1 VKKFTH
7 KSLSALMAFLLA
19 FGQPLAGCSRVTAE
33 HYANVLGVRAGDSDS
48 DSDSDSG
55 TDDDSS
61 SDGDDSPTFPE
72 GNQTGVCTN
81 CNGDTK
87 EGDVIRTELP
97 DGTYGV
103 GNATRNESGG
113 WDIGTLHYGCSGG
126 ACLDTNGRVW
136 RESSDNSSEGG
147 IRASIPSVDSYSPS
161 ENSADNGV
169 GAPEPSGGNGSNR
182 TRADRNNP
190 SESKSYKSIDEL
202 EKEVFAE
209 RETLGTKAGAL
220 SNEVRGAADN
230 LGKDIGA
237 ATDSHNAMVNN
248 SLSVNPVA
256 KVMLKGN
263 NVPDLKTPRG
273 TELGEALHSTKIA
286 IQFVGDSFGGNA
298 NGEGDILAN
307 ILERADDAAQKG
319 DVPGAKKRIAAADA
333 FINAGRFPQLIP
345 TKPASFDT
353 GNWDSPDAQRF
364 AAYSSALSLAVSAS
378 ELDKSG
384 LPSMA
389 SALYDAAVP
398 MLNIG
403 LGLLRV
409 ASVVDLPS
417 SLVEAFT
424 GNVVEFGENGE
435 PVLRSAS
442 VLERSFA
449 IGTVFLAASG
459 FAAGG
464 WAAALGVGVV
474 AGVGKAFEKQIA
486 AKVGAEAAERAAKE
500 LLENGARVAD
510 SAGDAIAAMGSGKF
524 REVLNL
530 PKGKRPAPETYLPRE
545 YIEKHLAK
553 FDEGASRFMRKVDLE
568 DYGPAQIDGTSFILP
583 KSEADK
589 ILSSAAGDKRAIEKS
604 LGLDSGFLDKHE
616 LVRLDIPKPRELN
629 IRLPSGNEAGA
640 NSNWL
645 PGGKLPNGNSE
656 SVIDLASAPSG
667 SWTSSS
673 LNL

>member
-1 VKKFTH
+1 
-7 KSLSALMAFLLA
+7 
-19 FGQPLAGCSRVTAE
+19 
-33 HYANVLGVRAGDSDS
+33 
-48 DSDSDSG
+48 
-55 TDDDSS
+55 
-61 SDGDDSPTFPE
+61 
-72 GNQTGVCTN
+72 
-81 CNGDTK
+81 
-87 EGDVIRTELP
+87 
-97 DGTYGV
+97 
-103 GNATRNESGG
+103 
-113 WDIGTLHYGCSGG
+113 
-126 ACLDTNGRVW
+126 VW

-263 NVPDLKTPRG
+263 NVPNLKTPRG

-286 IQFVGDSFGGNA
+286 IQFVGDSFGGKA

-353 GNWDSPDAQRF
+353 GNWDSPEAQRF

-389 SALYDAAVP
+389 SELYDAAVP

-449 IGTVFLAASG
+449 IGTVLLAASG

-474 AGVGKAFEKQIA
+474 VGVGKALEKQLA
-486 AKVGAEAAERAAKE
+486 TKVGTEAAERAAKE

-510 SAGDAIAAMGSGKF
+510 SVREIVRHGPMQKGALHNIPMGTGTVADTFRSGSYFTAKTNRATTLYRVQGKEWAKGDRLGRF
-524 REVLNL
+524 WTREK
-530 PKGKRPAPETYLPRE
+530 P
-545 YIEKHLAK
+545 
-553 FDEGASRFMRKVDLE
+553 
-568 DYGPAQIDGTSFILP
+568 
-583 KSEADK
+583 
-589 ILSSAAGDKRAIEKS
+589 LSP
-604 LGLDSGFLDKHE
+604 
-616 LVRLDIPKPRELN
+616 VQ
-629 IRLPSGNEAGA
+629 
-640 NSNWL
+640 
-645 PGGKLPNGNSE
+645 
-656 SVIDLASAPSG
+656 SVIDSALDPTWG
-667 SWTSSS
+667 NTGTHWVRIEVPADTTIHEGIAAAQRG
-673 LNL
+673 LVGGGDQVFLEQIPEEWVKDFGGF